1 MTSRRR
7 LKKEIDYVVS
17 DLILDCFTY
26 SSMYQ
31 KPNDAQTQEII
42 QQTLSLRN
50 ELRDLANHPEKKNK
64 AETRKHFYDNVADT
78 LIAGVDEGYLKL
90 GKLMNPQEKA

>member
-26 SSMYQ
+26 TSLYQ
-31 KPNDAQTQEII
+31 KPNDAQALEII
-42 QQTLSLRN
+42 QESLTLRN
-50 ELRDLANHPEKKNK
+50 ELRDLANHPEKKDK
-64 AETRKHFYDNVADT
+64 SESKKSFYDNIANT
-78 LIAGVDEGYLKL
+78 LVGGVEEGYIKL
-90 GKLMNPQEKA
+90 GKMVNPQSQA

>member
-31 KPNDAQTQEII
+31 KPNDSQTQEII

-50 ELRDLANHPEKKNK
+50 ELRDLANHPEKKDK
-64 AETRKHFYDNVADT
+64 AETRKHFFDNVADT

-90 GKLMNPQEKA
+90 GKLMNPQEQV